1 MKENDEKS
9 FAVLT
14 EEFASPIRTW
24 QLKKPAKRNAFL
36 LFNDDDAGEWCAF
49 MFGNVRAKYPMA
61 TVVKGL
67 DLAMKAAPE
76 LYAWIRA
83 SVACVERELK
93 REREAKQKADSHG
106 KD

>member
-14 EEFASPIRTW
+14 DEFANPIRTW

-67 DLAMKAAPE
+67 DSAMKAVPE
-76 LYAWIRA
+76 LYGWIRA
-83 SVACVERELK
+83 SVRFVEREQK
-93 REREAKQKADSHG
+93 KQSKQSTHGTDSL
-106 KD
+106 